1 MAAIRTDRQAG
12 FGLVELMISI
22 TLGILLSTAV
32 IQVFLAT
39 NSSSK
44 IQDSMAVI
52 QENARF
58 AMRFL
63 SREIRMAGYMGCS
76 SVGAAEFNNIAEPAS
91 EVDFSPATA
100 LVGVDNVVSG
110 NALNAIVGTDT
121 VRLKRASDEFLTI
134 TGNYAPDNANIQ
146 VEDNAIGFVK
156 SDYVLVS
163 DCASGDVFR
172 ITNTPKEAGKGKATF
187 THANGSNSNN
197 RLSKI
202 YTGEAEVFGFET
214 IDFFIRDTGRK
225 SSGGNP
231 INALFIQQRGVGT
244 GGVTPAPVE
253 LVEGVENMQLS
264 YGVDNNGDLAVDA
277 YQTAAAVAD
286 WSTVLS
292 VRIQLTLYGLE
303 DNVVGQDGSVNAQQ
317 LVDRDGVAV
326 ANNDG
331 RLRQVFTNVF
341 AIRNKMQ

>member
-1 MAAIRTDRQAG
+1 
-12 FGLVELMISI
+12 
-22 TLGILLSTAV
+22 
-32 IQVFLAT
+32 
-39 NSSSK
+39 
-44 IQDSMAVI
+44 
-52 QENARF
+52 
-58 AMRFL
+58 
-63 SREIRMAGYMGCS
+63 MGCS
-76 SVGAAEFNNIAEPAS
+76 SVGAAEFNNIAEPAAD
-91 EVDFSPATA
+91 VDFNPATA
-100 LVGVDNVVSG
+100 LVGVDNVTAG
-110 NALNAIVGTDT
+110 NALDAVVGSDT

-134 TGNYAPDNANIQ
+134 SGNFAPNNANIK
-146 VEDNAIGFVK
+146 VEDNSIGFVK
-156 SDYVLVS
+156 NDFVMVT
-163 DCASGDVFR
+163 DCANSDVFR
-172 ITNTPKEAGKGKATF
+172 ITNTPKDAGKGETTF

-202 YTGEAEVFGFET
+202 YTGEAEVYGFEV

-231 INALFIQQRGVGT
+231 VNALFLQQRGVGT
-244 GGVTPAPVE
+244 GGVTPAAIE
-253 LVEGVENMQLS
+253 LVEGVEDMQLS
-264 YGVDNNGDLAVDA
+264 YGVDTTGDLAVDS

-303 DNVVGQDGSVNAQQ
+303 DNVVGEDGSVNAQQ
-317 LVDRDGVAV
+317 LLDREGNAV